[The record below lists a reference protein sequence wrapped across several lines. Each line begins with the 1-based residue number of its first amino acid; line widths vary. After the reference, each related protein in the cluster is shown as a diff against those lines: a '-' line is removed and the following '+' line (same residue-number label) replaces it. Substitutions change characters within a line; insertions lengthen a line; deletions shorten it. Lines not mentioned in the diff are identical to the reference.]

1 MSSTSYQTT
10 GEQHTENDP
19 KPHAHATQKYHDGR
33 SPSAWAFCGGA
44 SFAALIIMAGAMGPH
59 WTIIWIG
66 VAVFVL
72 SAIAGI
78 VLASRGLTNM
88 QGRSQR

>member
-10 GEQHTENDP
+10 GQHSENDP
-19 KPHAHATQKYHDGR
+19 KPQAHATQKYHDGR

-44 SFAALIIMAGAMGPH
+44 SLAALIIMAGAMGPH

-66 VAVFVL
+66 IGVFVL
-72 SAIAGI
+72 SAIASI

-88 QGRSQR
+88 QRRSQR